1 MLEYLDEL
9 NDEQFD
15 AVTNP
20 ANKILVMAG
29 AGSGKTKVLT
39 TRIRYLLDKG
49 VNSNKIT
56 AITFTKKARDEMV
69 YRLKDYNFERIYTFH
84 SYSYLHLK
92 NRYEKLGFTNKIKL
106 IDDDYKLKLLEE
118 ILKDNKIDIAAKQF
132 LDYIS
137 KRKNG
142 IETLGLNTEEQA
154 LFNKIYYLFQD
165 KLHKYN
171 YIDFDD
177 MVPLFLNNIDNFDD
191 KDDIYEEN
199 EYILVDE
206 CQDINMVQYKLLLK
220 LSSKYKNLFLVG
232 DENQLIY
239 SFRSS
244 DISILNDFKDS
255 CDKLII
261 LNKNYRSSQN
271 ILTVANNL
279 IKHNTRRM
287 DIDLKSHLGNLY
299 NVKYQEFENTIDEA
313 NRVAEYLEHI
323 HNEENIEYTDMAILY
338 RNNYQASQ
346 LELALEK
353 RKMPFTIYGKKP
365 FYRYPEIKRIIYLFR
380 LLEDNNDL
388 IAFTECILQE
398 HYIKQDFKAKYE
410 NQSLSL
416 FEFASNY
423 PNQKYQNLVKNINE
437 INIRKDLIS
446 TKQLFNLILQLIYDN
461 QFTKYEYERIYL
473 FRDLLCTADNDDKS
487 LLIEELIID
496 NDSENRTK
504 GINLMTIHKSKGL
517 EFKVVVIISLNE
529 GIIPGKVNTV
539 DQYDE
544 ERRICYVAMTRAKE
558 RLLLTSSRQH
568 FINGK
573 RKILRPSPFIKE
585 CKNEL

>member
-15 AVTNP
+15 AVTNTS
-20 ANKILVMAG
+20 NKILVMAG

-39 TRIRYLLDKG
+39 TRIKYLLDKG
-49 VNSNKIT
+49 VNPNKIT

-69 YRLKDYNFERIYTFH
+69 YRLKDYSFERIYTFH
-84 SYSYLHLK
+84 SYAYSHLK
-92 NRYEKLGFTNKIKL
+92 NRYDQLGFSNKIKL
-106 IDDDYKLKLLEE
+106 IDDDFKEKLIED
-118 ILKDNKIDIAAKQF
+118 ILKEEKIEVAARLF

-142 IETLGLNTEEQA
+142 ITSINLNTEEQA
-154 LFNKIYYLFQD
+154 LFNKVYFSFQE

-177 MVPLFLNNIDNFDD
+177 MVPLFLNNIDNF
-191 KDDIYEEN
+191 KDGNLIYEEN
-199 EYILVDE
+199 EYVLVDE
-206 CQDINMVQYKLLLK
+206 CQDINMIQYKLLLK

-244 DISILNDFKDS
+244 DISILNDFKES

-287 DIDLKSHLGNLY
+287 NIDLQSHLGSLH
-299 NVKYQEFENTIDEA
+299 NVKYQEFETTIDEA

-323 HNEENIEYTDMAILY
+323 HNEENIDYTDMAILY

-353 RKMPFTIYGKKP
+353 RKIPFTIYGKKP
-365 FYRYPEIKRIIYLFR
+365 FYRYPEIKRLIYLFR
-380 LLEDNNDL
+380 FLEDNNDL

-398 HYIKQDFKAKYE
+398 HYIKKDFKSKFE
-410 NQSLSL
+410 SLQMEL
-416 FEFASNY
+416 LEFSSNY
-423 PNQKYQNLVKNINE
+423 NN
-437 INIRKDLIS
+437 
-446 TKQLFNLILQLIYDN
+446 
-461 QFTKYEYERIYL
+461 
-473 FRDLLCTADNDDKS
+473 
-487 LLIEELIID
+487 
-496 NDSENRTK
+496 
-504 GINLMTIHKSKGL
+504 SK
-517 EFKVVVIISLNE
+517 
-529 GIIPGKVNTV
+529 
-539 DQYDE
+539 
-544 ERRICYVAMTRAKE
+544 
-558 RLLLTSSRQH
+558 
-568 FINGK
+568 
-573 RKILRPSPFIKE
+573 
-585 CKNEL
+585 